1 MEIVQCPTL
10 IGQKDEKLA
19 NPASYVKVIVKQS
32 LGRLKTLKCTKHV
45 RSATHKSMALVWA
58 DSAAPRSATLN
69 QRQQMG
75 TKRRDTTL
83 ETSALCDMLPISPR
97 NLMRTW
103 D

>member
-32 LGRLKTLKCTKHV
+32 LGRLKTLFNVTDLG
-45 RSATHKSMALVWA
+45 AA
-58 DSAAPRSATLN
+58 DSAQTSDMLVCVALRTCFVHLK
-69 QRQQMG
+69 RQQMG

-83 ETSALCDMLPISPR
+83 ETSVLCIMLPISPR
-97 NLMRTW
+97 FLLRIW
-103 D
+103 I

>member
-32 LGRLKTLKCTKHV
+32 LGRLKTLRCTKHV
-45 RSATHKSMALVWA
+45 RSATHTSMSLVWA
-58 DSAAPRSATLN
+58 ESAAPRSVTLN
-69 QRQQMG
+69 KRQQMG

-83 ETSALCDMLPISPR
+83 ETSVLCTMLPIPPR
-97 NLMRTW
+97 FLLRIW
-103 D
+103 I